1 MMPGRRPEKL
11 PARATEPPATT
22 GPTTPICS
30 FCTVGDPSNP
40 VFTVTSRLAGIG
52 ARPVAET
59 APPLAPEVGT
69 ETMTVP
75 DWGLVDDETGATS
88 PDNIGPVAGGE
99 SRVEPEDIGAISLK
113 ASAGLWP
120 TALSTT
126 WSWPIAG

>member
-1 MMPGRRPEKL
+1 MMPGRSPEKL
-11 PARATEPPATT
+11 LARATEPPATT

-75 DWGLVDDETGATS
+75 DWGLVGDETGATS
-88 PDNIGPVAGGE
+88 PDNIGPVLGGE
-99 SRVEPEDIGAISLK
+99 TRVELQGVASTSLK
-113 ASAGLWP
+113 SSAGL
-120 TALSTT
+120 
-126 WSWPIAG
+126 